1 MTVYTAAHGRRL
13 LAFTYC
19 ILLMLA
25 GLAHGTITVGAQSFD
40 SFRFFQ
46 ADKNTEL
53 DGTFAPVRLNM
64 QHGCTVK
71 MANTTRVDTEVVVL
85 AAWQEAMV
93 AGCFSYAQ
101 IISAFA
107 QVPLPQGT
115 VVRGMVFSSSIADD
129 TLPMGSPMVEP
140 YGFYKSVE
148 TSACLILTR
157 PATLELMSQSPTV
170 RVTAVSGPW
179 NTLEKSR
186 GYAAQRY
193 LFFTISILLILYIF
207 LEIGLMLCTQTVWN
221 KRMLMYVAAITY
233 LLIFTLLRPYVMNN
247 KAAQMT
253 VFVSWIV
260 GYMSFTIFIV
270 AWGSLVGKIH
280 RYRRTSDAAQ
290 HRMFGVSMLF
300 KTWAY
305 AAESH
310 GLVQIVNTV
319 LTFEMPVVFGVQT
332 VLLAMLITA
341 FLTRTF
347 RIAISRYTKAVLRNV
362 AIMCSARFLY
372 SLGQCLLFF
381 AIFAALWIRDHAKRT
396 RPMFHEHEFYVDIDE
411 SEHRTIPLEPPS
423 AARFT
428 DADDT
433 SAVMPPEVFDMYD
446 ESIFDHE
453 SPRQV
458 SPAATIGS
466 QLSHA
471 SVWCCEK

>member
-1 MTVYTAAHGRRL
+1 
-13 LAFTYC
+13 
-19 ILLMLA
+19 
-25 GLAHGTITVGAQSFD
+25 
-40 SFRFFQ
+40 
-46 ADKNTEL
+46 
-53 DGTFAPVRLNM
+53 
-64 QHGCTVK
+64 
-71 MANTTRVDTEVVVL
+71 
-85 AAWQEAMV
+85 
-93 AGCFSYAQ
+93 
-101 IISAFA
+101 
-107 QVPLPQGT
+107 
-115 VVRGMVFSSSIADD
+115 
-129 TLPMGSPMVEP
+129 
-140 YGFYKSVE
+140 
-148 TSACLILTR
+148 
-157 PATLELMSQSPTV
+157 MSQSPTV

-193 LFFTISILLILYIF
+193 LFFTISLLLILYIF

-253 VFVSWIV
+253 VFVSWII

-280 RYRRTSDAAQ
+280 RYRRLLTLHNTVHYTAAG
-290 HRMFGVSMLF
+290 MFGVSMLF

-362 AIMCSARFLY
+362 AIMCS
-372 SLGQCLLFF
+372 
-381 AIFAALWIRDHAKRT
+381 
-396 RPMFHEHEFYVDIDE
+396 
-411 SEHRTIPLEPPS
+411 
-423 AARFT
+423 
-428 DADDT
+428 
-433 SAVMPPEVFDMYD
+433 
-446 ESIFDHE
+446 
-453 SPRQV
+453 
-458 SPAATIGS
+458 
-466 QLSHA
+466 
-471 SVWCCEK
+471 